1 MEYLLKASAVI
12 AIFYICYNLFLQRET
27 FFQSNRWFLLLG
39 LITAFCIPFIV
50 IPVYIEQTT
59 TPIQDFILTEN
70 YLVSISEKSIS
81 MIEIFATLYFIGVT
95 FFFIKFIIQLYSL
108 GKVLIN
114 NKKEK
119 NNQFIFIETTCDLT
133 PFSFLKWIVFN
144 PSQFNETELKQIL
157 THEKVHAYQ
166 LHSIDILISQLAT
179 IILWFNPFIWLY
191 KKNLQQN
198 LEFIAD
204 NTAHHKA
211 NCKKSYQHLLL
222 KTSLSNHQL
231 ALTNNFYNSLIKKR
245 IVMLHKNR
253 SKNRNLWKFTLIL
266 PVLALFLISFNT
278 KEIIT
283 YDNSKDTTE
292 ANAENL
298 KAKGDLEMVLIT
310 KNFTDADFKKI
321 KEQFAKEGL
330 TIKFKGIK
338 RNDKGEITAIKID
351 VSSKSSNA
359 NYNTNSDDPINP
371 IKISF
376 DREGNNISIGNTAM
390 IHNDGFVFETKDGK
404 HKIHTSGKGNGVFV
418 YESDDEHEHDD
429 DNEHE
434 HDDDN
439 DNEHEHDE
447 NVFVLKKDGKVI
459 DLKNTHNKD
468 IFVISGDDGESTII
482 RADTIKLN
490 GNVIIKDKKVHVI
503 HGGDKNIW
511 TTDDDKTF
519 KMKTIGKGKSKF
531 FISGDDANNPIF
543 ILDGKEVTKKV
554 IDELDPD
561 KIEKMEVLKG
571 ESATKKYGDKG
582 KDGVILITT
591 KTKE

>member
-50 IPVYIEQTT
+50 IPVYIEQTVA
-59 TPIQDFILTEN
+59 PIQDFILTEN
-70 YLVSISEKSIS
+70 NMASISEKSIS
-81 MIEIFATLYFIGVT
+81 MKEIFSALYFIGVA
-95 FFFIKFIIQLYSL
+95 FFFLRFIIQLYSL

-119 NNQFIFIETTCDLT
+119 NNEFIFIETTCDLP
-133 PFSFLKWIVFN
+133 PFSFFKWIVFN
-144 PSQFNETELKQIL
+144 PSRFNETELKQIL

-166 LHSIDILISQLAT
+166 LHSIDVLISQLAT

-222 KTSLSNHQL
+222 KTSLTNHQL

-245 IVMLHKNR
+245 IIMLHKNK
-253 SKNRNLWKFTLIL
+253 SKNRNLWKFALIL
-266 PVLALFLISFNT
+266 PILALFLMSFNT

-283 YDNSKDTTE
+283 YDNSTDTTG
-292 ANAENL
+292 ANAEKL
-298 KAKGDLEMVLIT
+298 SSKGDIEMVLIT

-321 KEQFAKEGL
+321 KDQFAEKGL

-390 IHNDGFVFETKDGK
+390 IHKDSFVFETKDGK
-404 HKIHTSGKGNGVFV
+404 HKIHKSRKSTNTFVFS
-418 YESDDEHEHDD
+418 SDDEEEHGHDGEDENVIIIKKNGKVHELKNIHKDKNIHIIHDDNEIIELKGHGKDKHKIIINRDKDGKVVKEWISDEDD
-429 DNEHE
+429 DNEVWVSDE
-434 HDDDN
+434 DN
-439 DNEHEHDE
+439 
-447 NVFVLKKDGKVI
+447 
-459 DLKNTHNKD
+459 
-468 IFVISGDDGESTII
+468 
-482 RADTIKLN
+482 
-490 GNVIIKDKKVHVI
+490 
-503 HGGDKNIW
+503 
-511 TTDDDKTF
+511 TF
-519 KMKTIGKGKSKF
+519 KVKTLGKGKNKF
-531 FISGDDANNPIF
+531 FISGDGENNPIF
-543 ILDGKEVTKKV
+543 ILDGKEVSKKV

-561 KIEKMEVLKG
+561 TIDKMEVLKG
-571 ESATKKYGDKG
+571 ESATKEYGSKAEH
-582 KDGVILITT
+582 GVIIITT
-591 KTKE
+591 KTKD